1 MRLAFRLAR
10 RELRG
15 GIRGLPV
22 VLLSLALGVGAIAG
36 VESLSRSIEA
46 SLTADARA
54 ILGGDLEIT
63 LRNRA
68 ATAAEKDALHTA
80 GAVSETREMR
90 SMAHAGERVLLV
102 ELKTVDR
109 PYPLYGAIRL
119 EPPNALPD
127 VLAKRGGKYGAAVEP
142 NVLARLGIAVGDS
155 IRIGEASFEVRA
167 AIEQEPD
174 RSGSLVTLGPRVLIA
189 AEALPST
196 ELLQPGSIYE
206 AAYRVRFG
214 PNVDP
219 ARWLARLKSDF
230 PDAGWRIRDPSEAAP
245 RVRQTVERLG
255 IYLTLV
261 GLSALLIGGVGVANA
276 IKSYLDRRVAS
287 IATLKCLGASNGFVL
302 SVYLIQVLALAAV
315 GIGAGLVLGALFPF
329 AAAPLLAAFMPTEI
343 QVGFHTG
350 ALLVAA
356 AFGLLTTLVFAAW
369 PLLSAAA
376 VPPRVLFRA
385 VVAPVDARMRWR
397 DRAIIAGLTL
407 ALTALAVLAV
417 GDPRLGFWFALGALV
432 SFGAFRLAGAGLA
445 RLAAAVS
452 HRRYLTAGRPA
463 LRLGLGNMHRPGAAL
478 PSVVLSLGIGL
489 TVLVAVA
496 LVEANM
502 TRQVKETMPADA
514 PAFFFIDIQPNQ
526 VAPFEE
532 TVHAVPGAGAIER
545 VPHLRGRIVKLNGVS
560 PEDRVIPR
568 ESQWIVRGDRGVTYA
583 ATPPEGAT
591 IVAGE
596 WWPADYKG
604 PPLVSFDADAA
615 AGLGLKVGDTLTIN
629 VLGREIEARI
639 ANLRRIEW
647 TTLGLNFTVILS
659 PGVLEKA
666 PQTHVAAVMA
676 DPAAE
681 LQIERAV
688 ADRFANISAIRV
700 KAALEA
706 LTDILNRVATALDA
720 AAAVTLIAG
729 LLVLASAVAAGQ
741 ERRIYDAVVLKVLG
755 ATRRDVLTAYAVE
768 FGLVGLATA
777 LVAAVLGSLAAYG
790 VLGRVMRADW
800 VLTPGTHLLAL
811 IPALLPALAATLVAG
826 AVGSVLALRR
836 KPAPLLRNE

>member
-1 MRLAFRLAR
+1 
-10 RELRG
+10 
-15 GIRGLPV
+15 
-22 VLLSLALGVGAIAG
+22 
-36 VESLSRSIEA
+36 
-46 SLTADARA
+46 
-54 ILGGDLEIT
+54 
-63 LRNRA
+63 
-68 ATAAEKDALHTA
+68 
-80 GAVSETREMR
+80 
-90 SMAHAGERVLLV
+90 
-102 ELKTVDR
+102 
-109 PYPLYGAIRL
+109 
-119 EPPNALPD
+119 
-127 VLAKRGGKYGAAVEP
+127 
-142 NVLARLGIAVGDS
+142 
-155 IRIGEASFEVRA
+155 
-167 AIEQEPD
+167 
-174 RSGSLVTLGPRVLIA
+174 
-189 AEALPST
+189 
-196 ELLQPGSIYE
+196 
-206 AAYRVRFG
+206 
-214 PNVDP
+214 
-219 ARWLARLKSDF
+219 
-230 PDAGWRIRDPSEAAP
+230 
-245 RVRQTVERLG
+245 
-255 IYLTLV
+255 V

-276 IKSYLDRRVAS
+276 IKSYLDRRVAT

-302 SVYLIQVLALAAV
+302 GVYMIQVLALAAV

-329 AAAPLLAAFMPTEI
+329 AAAPLLAAFMPTTI
-343 QVGFHTG
+343 QVGFHGG

-356 AFGLLTTLVFAAW
+356 AFGLLVTLVFAAW

-385 VVAPVDARMRWR
+385 VVAPVDARMGWR
-397 DRAIIAGLTL
+397 ARGIIAGLTL

-417 GDPRLGFWFALGALV
+417 GDARLGLWFALGALV

-452 HRRYLTAGRPA
+452 HRRHLTAGRPA

-489 TVLVAVA
+489 TVLVAVS

-502 TRQVKETMPADA
+502 ARQVKETMPADA

-532 TVHAVPGAGAIER
+532 TVRAVPGAGAIER

-560 PEDRVIPR
+560 PEDMKIAR
-568 ESQWIVRGDRGVTYA
+568 ESEWVVRGDRGVTYS

-596 WWPADYKG
+596 WWPADYQG

-676 DPAAE
+676 EPSAE

-706 LTDILNRVATALDA
+706 LTDVLNRVATALNA
-720 AAAVTLIAG
+720 AAAVTLAAG

-777 LVAAVLGSLAAYG
+777 VVAAVLGSVAAYG
-790 VLGRVMRADW
+790 VLGRVMRAEW
-800 VLTPGTHLLAL
+800 VLTPGTLVLAL
-811 IPALLPALAATLVAG
+811 VPALVPALVATLVAG
-826 AVGSVLALRR
+826 AAGSVLALRR

>member
-1 MRLAFRLAR
+1 MLAFRLAR

-15 GIRGLPV
+15 GVRGLPV

-36 VESLSRSIEA
+36 VGSLARSIET
-46 SLTADARA
+46 SLAADART

-63 LRNRA
+63 LRNHA
-68 ATAAEKDALHTA
+68 ATAAERDALHTA

-109 PYPLYGAIRL
+109 PYPLYGSVRL
-119 EPPNALPD
+119 EPPSALPD
-127 VLAKRGGKYGAAVEP
+127 ALGKSGGKYGAVVEP
-142 NVLARLGIAVGDS
+142 GVLARLGLAVGDDL
-155 IRIGEASFEVRA
+155 RIGEETFQVRA
-167 AIEQEPD
+167 AIANEPD
-174 RSGSLVTLGPRVLIA
+174 RSTSLVTLGPRVMIA
-189 AEALPST
+189 AEALAGT

-206 AAYRVRFG
+206 AAYRLRFA
-214 PNVDP
+214 PHVDP
-219 ARWLARLKSDF
+219 AHWLARLKEKF

-245 RVRQTVERLG
+245 RIRQTVDRLG
-255 IYLTLV
+255 VYLTLV

-276 IKSYLDRRVAS
+276 IKAYLDRRVAT
-287 IATLKCLGASNGFVL
+287 IAALKCLGASNGLVRRI
-302 SVYLIQVLALAAV
+302 YLIQVLALAAV
-315 GIGAGLVLGALFPF
+315 GIFAGLLLGAFFPF
-329 AAAPLLAAFMPTEI
+329 AAVPFLAAFMPMEI
-343 QVGFHTG
+343 QVGFHLS
-350 ALLVAA
+350 ALATAA

-376 VPPRVLFRA
+376 VPPRVLFRS
-385 VVAPVDARMRWR
+385 VVAPVDASMGWGARGL
-397 DRAIIAGLTL
+397 IASLTI
-407 ALTALAVLAV
+407 ALTALAILAV
-417 GDPRLGFWFALGALV
+417 GDWRLGLWFALGALIA
-432 SFGAFRLAGAGLA
+432 FGAFRLAGAGLA

-452 HRRYLTAGRPA
+452 RRRDWTAGKPA

-489 TVLVAVA
+489 TVLVAVS

-502 TRQVKETMPADA
+502 ARQVKETMPADA

-526 VAPFEE
+526 VASFEE
-532 TVHAVPGAGAIER
+532 TVRAVPGAGTIQR

-560 PEDRVIPR
+560 PEDAKIARDAEWV
-568 ESQWIVRGDRGVTYA
+568 VRGDRGVTYS
-583 ATPPEGAT
+583 ATPPEGAE

-615 AGLGLKVGDTLTIN
+615 AGLGLKVGDTLTVN

-639 ANLRRIEW
+639 ANLRRINW

-676 DPAAE
+676 DPKAE
-681 LQIERAV
+681 LSIERAV
-688 ADRFANISAIRV
+688 ADRFANISAVRV

-706 LTDILNRVATALDA
+706 LTDILSRVATALNA
-720 AAAVTLIAG
+720 AAAVTLAAG

-741 ERRIYDAVVLKVLG
+741 ERRIYDSVVLKVLG
-755 ATRRDVLTAYAVE
+755 ATRRDVLAAYAVE

-790 VLGRVMRADW
+790 VLVRVMRTEW
-800 VLTPGTHLLAL
+800 VLTPGPLLLAL

-826 AVGSVLALRR
+826 AAGSALALRR

>member
-1 MRLAFRLAR
+1 
-10 RELRG
+10 
-15 GIRGLPV
+15 
-22 VLLSLALGVGAIAG
+22 
-36 VESLSRSIEA
+36 
-46 SLTADARA
+46 
-54 ILGGDLEIT
+54 
-63 LRNRA
+63 
-68 ATAAEKDALHTA
+68 
-80 GAVSETREMR
+80 
-90 SMAHAGERVLLV
+90 
-102 ELKTVDR
+102 
-109 PYPLYGAIRL
+109 
-119 EPPNALPD
+119 
-127 VLAKRGGKYGAAVEP
+127 
-142 NVLARLGIAVGDS
+142 
-155 IRIGEASFEVRA
+155 
-167 AIEQEPD
+167 
-174 RSGSLVTLGPRVLIA
+174 
-189 AEALPST
+189 
-196 ELLQPGSIYE
+196 
-206 AAYRVRFG
+206 
-214 PNVDP
+214 
-219 ARWLARLKSDF
+219 
-230 PDAGWRIRDPSEAAP
+230 
-245 RVRQTVERLG
+245 LG

-276 IKSYLDRRVAS
+276 IKSYLDRRVAT
-287 IATLKCLGASNGFVL
+287 IATLKCVGASNGLVFA
-302 SVYLIQVLALAAV
+302 VYLIQVLALAAI

-329 AAAPLLAAFMPTEI
+329 LAAPLLATFMPTEI
-343 QVGFHTG
+343 QVGLHGG
-350 ALLVAA
+350 ALLLAA

-385 VVAPVDARMRWR
+385 VVAPVESHMGWR
-397 DRAIIAGLTL
+397 ARAIIAVLIL

-417 GDPRLGFWFALGALV
+417 GDVRLGFWFAVGALV
-432 SFGAFRLAGAGLA
+432 AFGAFRLAGAGLA

-452 HRRYLTAGRPA
+452 HRRHLTAGRPA

-502 TRQVKETMPADA
+502 ARQVKETMPADA

-526 VAPFEE
+526 VAAFEE
-532 TVHAVPGAGAIER
+532 TVRAVPGAGAIQR
-545 VPHLRGRIVKLNGVS
+545 VPHLRGRIVKLNGVA
-560 PEDRVIPR
+560 PEDAKIAR
-568 ESQWIVRGDRGVTYA
+568 EAEWVVRGDRGITYS

-596 WWPADYKG
+596 WCPADYKG

-676 DPAAE
+676 APSAE
-681 LQIERAV
+681 LPIERAV
-688 ADRFANISAIRV
+688 ADRFTNISAVRV

-720 AAAVTLIAG
+720 AALVTLAAG

-741 ERRIYDAVVLKVLG
+741 ERRIYDSVVLKVLG

-777 LVAAVLGSLAAYG
+777 LVAAVLGVAAAYG

-800 VLTPGTHLLAL
+800 VLTPGSLAL
-811 IPALLPALAATLVAG
+811 ALVPALLPALAATLVAG
-826 AVGSVLALRR
+826 AAGSVLALRR